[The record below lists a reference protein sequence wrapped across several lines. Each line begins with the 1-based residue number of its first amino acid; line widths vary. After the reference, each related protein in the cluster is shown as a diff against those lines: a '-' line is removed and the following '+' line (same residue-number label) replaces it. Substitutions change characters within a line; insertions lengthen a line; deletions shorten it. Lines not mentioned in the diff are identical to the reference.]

1 MNPIRLI
8 DSFNQITGKLVSY
21 FVWAG
26 MAIVVYEVI
35 ARYVFNAPSVWAPGY
50 TQRVFAGY
58 FILIG
63 AYTLIKGGHVRV
75 DILLNTR
82 SPRWNAFA
90 DFINY
95 LALTIWTLAL
105 TYEAWYY
112 FMDAWQFNEVDD
124 SALRHPM
131 WPVNLALFLGSAL
144 ILTQGLSGLLTSA
157 LEFINPKLRRE
168 EVAHVS

>member
-1 MNPIRLI
+1 MNPIRIIESLNLI
-8 DSFNQITGKLVSY
+8 AGKLFSF
-21 FVWAG
+21 FVFLG

-35 ARYVFNAPSVWAPGY
+35 ARYAFNAPSVWAPGY

-82 SPRWNAFA
+82 SLRWNAFA
-90 DFINY
+90 DILNY
-95 LALTIWTLAL
+95 LALAIWTLAL
-105 TYEAWYY
+105 SYEAWFY
-112 FMDAWQFNEVDD
+112 FLDAWEFNELDG

-131 WPVNLALFLGSAL
+131 WPVNLTLFIGSTL
-144 ILTQGLSGLLTSA
+144 ILVQGLSGLIVSSLQ
-157 LEFINPKLRRE
+157 FIKPKQQIKG
-168 EVAHVS
+168 

>member
-1 MNPIRLI
+1 MNPIKVIEAINLAV
-8 DSFNQITGKLVSY
+8 GKLFSL
-21 FVWAG
+21 FVFIG

-63 AYTLIKGGHVRV
+63 AYTL

-82 SPRWNAFA
+82 SLRWNAFA
-90 DFINY
+90 DIVNY
-95 LALTIWTLAL
+95 IALVIWTMAL
-105 TYEAWYY
+105 TYEAWFY
-112 FMDAWQFNEVDD
+112 FQDAWIFNELDA

-131 WPVNLALFLGSAL
+131 WPVNLTLLVGSAL
-144 ILTQGLSGLLTSA
+144 ILIQGLSGIFTSS
-157 LEFINPKLRRE
+157 LQFINPKKQSE
-168 EVAHVS
+168 G

>member
-1 MNPIRLI
+1 MNPIRI
-8 DSFNQITGKLVSY
+8 IETFNLVVGKLFSF
-21 FVWAG
+21 FVFAG

-35 ARYVFNAPSVWAPGY
+35 ARYAFNAPSVWAPGY

-82 SPRWNAFA
+82 SPRWNALTEI
-90 DFINY
+90 INY

-105 TYEAWYY
+105 TYEAWFY
-112 FMDAWQFNEVDD
+112 FVDAWEFNEVDA

-131 WPVNLALFLGSAL
+131 WPVNLTLFIGTAL
-144 ILTQGLSGLLTSA
+144 IMIQGVSGVLTSSIE
-157 LEFINPKLRRE
+157 LIKPKQQ
-168 EVAHVS
+168 SKG